1 MGKLFGTN
9 GVRGVVNRD
18 FTLELVQG
26 ISGSAGS
33 ILGKDLAIGMDGRT
47 SSPMVRDTAVSALLS
62 IGCNVHDMGP
72 VPTPTLQYMVKVLG
86 LDGGLMITASHNPPE
101 FNGIK
106 VMASDGVEVS
116 RDTEN
121 QIEDLYFKGGPNLV
135 NWDQVGT
142 AKQIEVI
149 EPYLKAVMIQVDCEA
164 IKQAGLTVALDLGN
178 GVSTLTAPVLAG
190 MLGCKVYTLNTEIDG
205 RFPGR
210 GSEPRVDNL
219 NGLKELM
226 KATDADL
233 GIGFDGD
240 GDRSLIMDETGECVW
255 GDMSLGLV
263 AREFLK
269 NNPGETLV
277 TPVSSSRLLEEVVA
291 AEGGNIHWT
300 RVGSVDVSRVMVEGG
315 HHIGGE
321 ENGGIM
327 YGPHHPVR
335 DGTMTM
341 ALMLNIM
348 AHHGKPLSELIL
360 ELPQYPKLKVGVACP
375 NYLKQSVLESIR
387 VKVIAPRIDTTDGL
401 KLYFPDDSWIL
412 IRPSGTEPKYRLY
425 AEAHTENRVQGLV
438 EEFTELI
445 ANEIKSMS

>member
-18 FTLELVQG
+18 FTLQLVQG

-47 SSPMVRDTAVSALLS
+47 SSPMVKDAATSALLS
-62 IGCNVHDMGP
+62 IGCNVHDMGL
-72 VPTPTLQYMVKVLG
+72 VPTPTLQYMIKVLG

-121 QIEDLYFKGGPNLV
+121 QIEDLYFKGGPDLV
-135 NWDQVGT
+135 SWDQVGT
-142 AKQIEVI
+142 VNQIDVI
-149 EPYLKAVMIQVDCEA
+149 EPYLKAVTKHVDCNI
-164 IKQAGLTVALDLGN
+164 IKQAGLTVALDLGD
-178 GVSTLTAPVLAG
+178 GVSTLTAPILAS

-205 RFPGR
+205 MFPGR

-226 KATDADL
+226 KATNADL

-240 GDRSLIMDETGECVW
+240 GDRSIIMDETGECVW

-263 AREFLK
+263 AREFLQ

-277 TPVSSSRLLEEVVA
+277 TPVSSSRLLEEVVS
-291 AEGGNIHWT
+291 AEGGNILWT
-300 RVGSVDVSRVMVEGG
+300 RVGSVDVSRIMVERGY
-315 HHIGGE
+315 HIGGE

-375 NYLKQSVLESIR
+375 NHLKQSVLKSIR
-387 VKVIAPRIDTTDGL
+387 VKVEAPRIDTTDGL
-401 KLYFPDDSWIL
+401 KLYFPDESWIL

-425 AEAHTENRVQGLV
+425 AEAHTENRVKNLV
-438 EEFTELI
+438 DEFTELI
-445 ANEIKSMS
+445 ANEIKSLS

>member
-1 MGKLFGTN
+1 
-9 GVRGVVNRD
+9 
-18 FTLELVQG
+18 
-26 ISGSAGS
+26 
-33 ILGKDLAIGMDGRT
+33 
-47 SSPMVRDTAVSALLS
+47 
-62 IGCNVHDMGP
+62 
-72 VPTPTLQYMVKVLG
+72 
-86 LDGGLMITASHNPPE
+86 
-101 FNGIK
+101 
-106 VMASDGVEVS
+106 MASDGVEVP

-121 QIEDLYFKGGPNLV
+121 QIEDLYFRGGPNLV

-142 AKQIEVI
+142 VNQIEVI
-149 EPYLKAVMIQVDCEA
+149 EPYLKAVMKHVDSKA
-164 IKQAGLTVALDLGN
+164 IKQAGLRVALDLGN

-240 GDRSLIMDETGECVW
+240 GDRSIIMDETGECVW

-375 NYLKQSVLESIR
+375 NHLKQSVLESIR
-387 VKVIAPRIDTTDGL
+387 VKVEAPRIDTTDGL

-412 IRPSGTEPKYRLY
+412 IRPSGTEPKYRFY
-425 AEAHTENRVQGLV
+425 AEAHNENRVQELV

-445 ANEIKSMS
+445 THEIKSLS

>member
-1 MGKLFGTN
+1 M
-9 GVRGVVNRD
+9 NRD

-26 ISGSAGS
+26 ISASAGS

-47 SSPMVRDTAVSALLS
+47 SSPMVRDAAVSALLS
-62 IGCNVHDMGP
+62 IGCNVHDMGL

-106 VMASDGVEVS
+106 VMASDGVEVP

-121 QIEDLYFKGGPNLV
+121 QIEDLYFRGGPNLV

-142 AKQIEVI
+142 VNQIEVI
-149 EPYLKAVMIQVDCEA
+149 EPYLKAVMKHVDSKA
-164 IKQAGLTVALDLGN
+164 IKQAGLRVALDLGN

-240 GDRSLIMDETGECVW
+240 GDRSIIMDETGECVW

-375 NYLKQSVLESIR
+375 NHLKQSVLESIR
-387 VKVIAPRIDTTDGL
+387 VKVEAPRIDTTDGL

-425 AEAHTENRVQGLV
+425 AEAHNENRVQELV

-445 ANEIKSMS
+445 THEIKSLS

>member
-18 FTLELVQG
+18 FTLELVHG
-26 ISGSAGS
+26 ISASAGS

-47 SSPMVRDTAVSALLS
+47 SSPMVRDAATSALLS
-62 IGCNVHDMGP
+62 IGCNVHDMGL
-72 VPTPTLQYMVKVLG
+72 VPTPTLQYMIKVLG

-106 VMASDGVEVS
+106 VMASDGVEVP

-121 QIEDLYFKGGPNLV
+121 QIEDLYFRGGPNLV

-142 AKQIEVI
+142 VNQIEVI
-149 EPYLKAVMIQVDCEA
+149 EPYLKAVMKHVDSKA
-164 IKQAGLTVALDLGN
+164 IKQAGLRVALDLGN

-240 GDRSLIMDETGECVW
+240 GDRSIIMDETGECVW

-375 NYLKQSVLESIR
+375 NHLKQSVLESIR
-387 VKVIAPRIDTTDGL
+387 VKVEAPRIDTTDGL

-425 AEAHTENRVQGLV
+425 AEAHNENRVQELV

-445 ANEIKSMS
+445 THEIKSLS

>member
-18 FTLELVQG
+18 FTLQLVQG

-47 SSPMVRDTAVSALLS
+47 SSPMVRDAATSALLS
-62 IGCNVHDMGP
+62 IGCNVHDMGL
-72 VPTPTLQYMVKVLG
+72 VPTPTLQYMIKVLG

-121 QIEDLYFKGGPNLV
+121 QIEDLYFKGGPDLV
-135 NWDQVGT
+135 SWDQVGT
-142 AKQIEVI
+142 VNQIDVI
-149 EPYLKAVMIQVDCEA
+149 EPYLKAVTKHVDCNI
-164 IKQAGLTVALDLGN
+164 IKQAGLTVALDLGD
-178 GVSTLTAPVLAG
+178 GVSTLTAPILAS

-205 RFPGR
+205 MFPGR

-226 KATDADL
+226 KATNADL

-240 GDRSLIMDETGECVW
+240 GDRSIIMDETGECVW

-263 AREFLK
+263 AREFLQ

-277 TPVSSSRLLEEVVA
+277 TPVSSSRLLEEVVS
-291 AEGGNIHWT
+291 AEGGNILWT
-300 RVGSVDVSRVMVEGG
+300 RVGSVDVSRIMVERGY
-315 HHIGGE
+315 HIGGE

-375 NYLKQSVLESIR
+375 NHLKQSVLKSIR
-387 VKVIAPRIDTTDGL
+387 VKVEAPRIDTTDGL
-401 KLYFPDDSWIL
+401 KLYFPDESWIL

-425 AEAHTENRVQGLV
+425 AEAHTENRVKNLV
-438 EEFTELI
+438 DEFTELI
-445 ANEIKSMS
+445 ANEIKSLS

>member
-26 ISGSAGS
+26 ISASAGS

-47 SSPMVRDTAVSALLS
+47 SSPMVRDAAVSALLS
-62 IGCNVHDMGP
+62 IGCNVHDMGL

-106 VMASDGVEVS
+106 VMASDGVEVP

-121 QIEDLYFKGGPNLV
+121 QIEDLYFRGGPNLV

-142 AKQIEVI
+142 VNQIEVI
-149 EPYLKAVMIQVDCEA
+149 EPYLKAVMKHVDSKA
-164 IKQAGLTVALDLGN
+164 IKQAGLRVALDLGN

-240 GDRSLIMDETGECVW
+240 GDRSIIMDETGECVW

-375 NYLKQSVLESIR
+375 NHLKQSVLESIR
-387 VKVIAPRIDTTDGL
+387 VKVEAPRIDTTDGL

-425 AEAHTENRVQGLV
+425 AEAHNENRVQELV

-445 ANEIKSMS
+445 THEIKSLS